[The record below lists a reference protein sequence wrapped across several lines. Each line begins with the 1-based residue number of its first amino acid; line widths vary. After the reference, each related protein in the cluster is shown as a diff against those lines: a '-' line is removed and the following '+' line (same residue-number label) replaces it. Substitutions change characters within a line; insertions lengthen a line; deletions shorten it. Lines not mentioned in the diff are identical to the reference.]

1 MCKRFDEW
9 AADIKEYCEKNNLS
23 FEKAKQMSQSSNKTM
38 LLLQYYNPN
47 SESVKKGM
55 GLLDETP
62 MPAVLWITKN
72 GDRLEFEQTEY
83 TQRYLAAN

>member
-9 AADIKEYCEKNNLS
+9 ENEIRKYCEENGLD
-23 FEKAKQMSQSSNKTM
+23 FEKARTMAQSSNQTT
-38 LLLQYYNPN
+38 LLLQYFDSE
-47 SESVKKGM
+47 SESVKRGL

-72 GDRLEFEQTEY
+72 GDKLEFEQTEY
-83 TQRYLAAN
+83 TRKYLTV

>member
-9 AADIKEYCEKNNLS
+9 ENEIRKYCEENGLD
-23 FEKAKQMSQSSNKTM
+23 FEKAKTMAQSSNQTM
-38 LLLQYYNPN
+38 LLLQYFDPE
-47 SESVKKGM
+47 SESVKKGL

-72 GDRLEFEQTEY
+72 GDKLEFEQTEY
-83 TQRYLAAN
+83 THKYLTV

>member
-1 MCKRFDEW
+1 MCQRFDEW

-23 FEKAKQMSQSSNKTM
+23 FEKAKKMSQSSNKTM

-83 TQRYLAAN
+83 TRRYLAAN